1 MPEAKVLLVD
11 DEKEY
16 LDILT
21 ERMKSRDFEVDKAQ
35 NGLEA
40 LEKISA
46 STYDAIVLDMM
57 MPGMDGIETLKRIR
71 KDHPDMQVILLT
83 GHATVQKG
91 VDAIKLG
98 ALDFLEKPAEIETL
112 TAKIKE
118 AKDNRLLLVEK
129 HNEEAVKEALHKFGM

>member
-1 MPEAKVLLVD
+1 MAEAKVLLVD

-21 ERMKSRDFEVDKAQ
+21 ERMRSRDFEVDKAQ